1 MIDNKSQDLYFTEDC
16 DLFFDDGI
24 NDISLTKTINN
35 ETLLN
40 ILKLRLQSS
49 SEDWEIVS
57 PVFSNINYL
66 TGLPRNKE
74 TIDSLKSLV
83 FNTITEDFLIDPEDV
98 FVEFLGVQDDIAGFG
113 VIINAIDRD
122 INSRVE
128 LGFSYDFREN
138 RFTIINTKY

>member
-1 MIDNKSQDLYFTEDC
+1 MIDNKTRDLYLTEDC
-16 DLFFDDGI
+16 DLYFDEDM
-24 NDISLTKTINN
+24 NDISLTKTIRN

-49 SEDWEIVS
+49 SEDWEVVS
-57 PVFSNINYL
+57 PVFSNVNYL

-98 FVEFLGVQDDIAGFG
+98 FVEFLGAQDDIAGFG
-113 VIINAIDRD
+113 VIINGIDRD
-122 INSRVE
+122 INSRLE

-138 RFTIINTKY
+138 RFTILNTKY

>member
-122 INSRVE
+122 VNSRVE